1 MNLSA
6 PMGTSFNEAV
16 DTRDLFKLK
25 MNSARLFGDAL
36 LKMGKQAVMSKFDI
50 QDAYKLIKNH
60 PLQRQ
65 LFGFKWLG
73 KFFLDTTMVF
83 GSKAAP
89 EKFDS
94 LPETLVNIAC
104 QLAAFPKSW
113 VHRQLD
119 NVPTVALEGSPLA
132 QKFAVTYQSVCERYG
147 VLLAEMCPRK
157 EKAFSLSTQ
166 GTVLG
171 VQFDSEQLT

>member
-16 DTRDLFKLK
+16 DTPDLFKLK

-73 KFFLDTTMVF
+73 MIPPWFLEV
-83 GSKAAP
+83 
-89 EKFDS
+89 
-94 LPETLVNIAC
+94 
-104 QLAAFPKSW
+104 
-113 VHRQLD
+113 RQLLRSL
-119 NVPTVALEGSPLA
+119 THS
-132 QKFAVTYQSVCERYG
+132 QK
-147 VLLAEMCPRK
+147 LW
-157 EKAFSLSTQ
+157 
-166 GTVLG
+166 
-171 VQFDSEQLT
+171 